1 MARQYRPTGET
12 QEAIRP
18 LRSAVAGDTP
28 SVTTV
33 RPTTIFD
40 EAHTADGEVRP
51 HYAPILR
58 RLRERDPHA
67 TAAAVRDRLVD
78 EGCTFGEGEDCDAF
92 AVDVVPR
99 LIGREEWDEL
109 ACGLEQR
116 VRALDAF
123 VTDVYRGR
131 SIVRDGVVPERVL
144 REAEYFEPELTGLP
158 PQPVLV
164 ALAGLDVIRTPDGEF
179 QVLEDNLRTPS
190 GLAYAFAARRA
201 VAGALG
207 ADDALPLE
215 GPAIDIL
222 GRALRGGRPD
232 ARLALLSDG
241 PENTAYWEHSM
252 LARMLDIPL
261 VTLDELDLDTVDV
274 VYRRTDDDRLRD
286 PRTGAY
292 TAVGGAL
299 ADGLRDGRV
308 SCVNALGNGVADDK
322 LVHAYVE
329 DMVRYYLGEEP
340 RVRSVPTYDLD
351 DADALEEVLDRLE
364 TMVVKP
370 RAAYGGEGVFV
381 GPRSTAAERGR
392 VAATVR
398 AHPEAW
404 IAQETVFFSTHP
416 TLVDGTLQPRHVDL
430 RAFVTFDGETAEAI
444 PRRPDAGRLRRG
456 RARRQLVAG
465 RRGQGHVGAGRHE
478 PPARSGRAGPGA
490 DKPQD
495 ARRRGGGPCSST
507 RHWRSRRSID
517 VLPRLPPSAARLL
530 GDPLA
535 AIELRPAHTGRSDA
549 SPRLRPARRR
559 SRARELRAG
568 CSGRTLRQLARHE
581 VAGAD
586 RHQAVEGSMRA
597 LARREPTFALH
608 VHVGVPTPAGAVAA
622 LNQVRA
628 HLPLLLALSANS
640 PYWQGRDTGL
650 ASART
655 PLFQAFPRV
664 GIPRV
669 FSSYA
674 DWVRSVDLLIA
685 SKALPD
691 HTYLWWDARLQP
703 RYGTLEV
710 RIMDAQVSVEQ
721 TAALVALVQCLV
733 RLEVLEGFASSR
745 RLHAQ
750 EVLEENRFLAARDGA
765 RAELIDPD
773 RGTRVPVSE
782 IAHELVE
789 ACRPH
794 AADLGCA
801 EELGLV
807 CSIVDEPGAERQRA
821 LAGPDD
827 DQRHLVGA
835 LAEAFCPVGAA
846 V

>member
-1 MARQYRPTGET
+1 MLLHPGSWALAQVIDRVLPLLPPELRAQMCSETHSCAIELNTGVH
-12 QEAIRP
+12 QVV
-18 LRSAVAGDTP
+18 SDAVG
-28 SVTTV
+28 
-33 RPTTIFD
+33 
-40 EAHTADGEVRP
+40 
-51 HYAPILR
+51 
-58 RLRERDPHA
+58 
-67 TAAAVRDRLVD
+67 
-78 EGCTFGEGEDCDAF
+78 
-92 AVDVVPR
+92 
-99 LIGREEWDEL
+99 EL
-109 ACGLEQR
+109 A
-116 VRALDAF
+116 
-123 VTDVYRGR
+123 
-131 SIVRDGVVPERVL
+131 
-144 REAEYFEPELTGLP
+144 
-158 PQPVLV
+158 
-164 ALAGLDVIRTPDGEF
+164 
-179 QVLEDNLRTPS
+179 
-190 GLAYAFAARRA
+190 
-201 VAGALG
+201 
-207 ADDALPLE
+207 
-215 GPAIDIL
+215 
-222 GRALRGGRPD
+222 
-232 ARLALLSDG
+232 
-241 PENTAYWEHSM
+241 
-252 LARMLDIPL
+252 
-261 VTLDELDLDTVDV
+261 
-274 VYRRTDDDRLRD
+274 
-286 PRTGAY
+286 
-292 TAVGGAL
+292 
-299 ADGLRDGRV
+299 
-308 SCVNALGNGVADDK
+308 
-322 LVHAYVE
+322 
-329 DMVRYYLGEEP
+329 
-340 RVRSVPTYDLD
+340 
-351 DADALEEVLDRLE
+351 
-364 TMVVKP
+364 
-370 RAAYGGEGVFV
+370 
-381 GPRSTAAERGR
+381 
-392 VAATVR
+392 
-398 AHPEAW
+398 
-404 IAQETVFFSTHP
+404 
-416 TLVDGTLQPRHVDL
+416 DL
-430 RAFVTFDGETAEAI
+430 RAS
-444 PRRPDAGRLRRG
+444 LR
-456 RARRQLVAG
+456 
-465 RRGQGHVGAGRHE
+465 
-478 PPARSGRAGPGA
+478 
-490 DKPQD
+490 
-495 ARRRGGGPCSST
+495 
-507 RHWRSRRSID
+507 D
-517 VLPRLPPSAARLL
+517 VLEPM
-530 GDPLA
+530 
-535 AIELRPAHTGRSDA
+535 
-549 SPRLRPARRR
+549 
-559 SRARELRAG
+559 ELRAA
-568 CSGRTLRQLARHE
+568 CSGTHPFAIWHDMK